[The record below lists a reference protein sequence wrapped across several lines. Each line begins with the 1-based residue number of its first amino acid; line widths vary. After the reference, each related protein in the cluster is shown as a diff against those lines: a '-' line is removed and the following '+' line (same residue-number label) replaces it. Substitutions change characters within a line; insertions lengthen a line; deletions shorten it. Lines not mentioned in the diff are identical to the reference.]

1 MAQFHIYN
9 NDPTAGAR
17 DGDEITYGS
26 NLNPLKAYNPD
37 FYQDFTGA
45 IKCAVRCD
53 PGYSIQGG
61 AHIYFDGSDTSKW
74 QLANDNSYKGASDA
88 LANASWSSDVTV
100 TGVGDVNTIF
110 WAKAEIPAETLWQE
124 DTSVELVV
132 DDATIVGAGL

>member
-9 NDPTAGAR
+9 GNPTADTF

-26 NLNPLKAYNPD
+26 NLNPLKAYSAD
-37 FYQDFTGA
+37 IREDYTSA
-45 IKCAVRCD
+45 IKCAIRCD

-61 AHIYFDGSDTSKW
+61 ARIYFDGSDTSKW

-110 WAKAEIPAETLWQE
+110 WAKAEIPANTLWQE